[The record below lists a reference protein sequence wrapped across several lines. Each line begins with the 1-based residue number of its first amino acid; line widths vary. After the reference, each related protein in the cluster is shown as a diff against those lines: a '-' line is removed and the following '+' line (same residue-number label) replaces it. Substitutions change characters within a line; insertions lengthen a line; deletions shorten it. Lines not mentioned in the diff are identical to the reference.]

1 MNRSVI
7 RPVRSASAKWNFFW
21 WMCLGSLLMAGC
33 VQAVAGPMELTVLS
47 RCLLWLSGAAVA
59 AAFWFRNRNRLL
71 LLAPW
76 VLLAA
81 ALLVGNPIRGGGS
94 WLDGMLLRWNQ
105 AHNDGLRLIG
115 AVSTEGDR
123 LAFCLWLMAL
133 FGLGCGVV
141 VRRKSVLA
149 CLGLSALV
157 LCLCVLGQCLTN
169 VVCVLV
175 AGVLLGILVTGPE
188 GQANHRGCV
197 LWTIVTGV
205 LLVPALLLPGE
216 FAGYDAWRADLT
228 EKIETLRYGKQLLPQ
243 GDLYRSDELKAG
255 EGVVLEVTSEQQKN
269 LYFASFLG
277 SVYEDG
283 AWQALPKS
291 SYGGENT
298 GLLRWLKKQ
307 NFVPQTQLAQYAR
320 LAEGETETNH
330 LAVRVLSGRRDV
342 LYVPAS
348 LETVI
353 RKGSVS
359 HDGLVLS
366 RGPFGQQTYTLAER
380 SGSKP
385 GELSVPAEWVMD
397 PQTAEEAAYVQAE
410 SAYRDFVY
418 GEYTQVDQ
426 GLAEAIERVFHQEE
440 PQSDSV
446 FGVLTLVRQVLR
458 TNESVDE
465 TARTPEGADPI
476 DYFLTRSHRGGEMLF
491 ASAAVEAL
499 RSYGIP
505 ARYAEGYY
513 MASSSLDADG
523 VAQLTGANAHAWVEV
538 YFDGIGWQSLDVV
551 PGYYYDLVSLQEMVS
566 LPDDISR
573 TSAVVKNEDGLEG
586 FGDSGETG
594 PREEKPEPTASVG
607 IVWLL
612 PILGCAL
619 GIGVI
624 GLLIG
629 EWVRF
634 CMERILRRRWDRMS
648 PAARAE
654 LAKEILY
661 RFLSAWDIQA
671 SLGWKTKDVDALVAE
686 RCPKARPGDYTRVC
700 NLLEKSIYGEVPPEV
715 YEERTIKAF
724 LKRIS
729 KPGPKTKLRA
739 RLHARYCWVDLV

>member
-7 RPVRSASAKWNFFW
+7 RPVRSASRQWNFFW
-21 WMCLGSLLMAGC
+21 WMCLGCLLMAGA
-33 VQAVAGPMELTVLS
+33 VQAVAGPMELTLLS

-59 AAFWFRNRNRLL
+59 AAFWFRERNRLL

-81 ALLVGNPIRGGGS
+81 ALFVGNPIRGGGS

-115 AVSTEGDR
+115 MVSTEGDR
-123 LAFCLWLMAL
+123 LAFCLELSAL
-133 FGLGCGVV
+133 FGLGCGIVI
-141 VRRKSVLA
+141 RKRSTLA

-169 VVCVLV
+169 LVCAMV
-175 AGVLLGILVTGPE
+175 ASVLLGVLVTGPD
-188 GQANHRGCV
+188 GQAGHRGCV
-197 LWTIVTGV
+197 LW
-205 LLVPALLLPGE
+205 LLVTLAFAGFSLLLPGE
-216 FAGYDAWRADLT
+216 FAGYNAWREGLA
-228 EKIETLRYGKQLLPQ
+228 EHIETLRYGEKLLPQ

-255 EGVVLEVTSEQQKN
+255 EGAVLEVTSEQEKN
-269 LYFASFLG
+269 LYLASFLG
-277 SVYEDG
+277 SVYENG
-283 AWQALPKS
+283 AWQPLPKS

-307 NFVPQTQLAQYAR
+307 NFVPQTQLAQYER

-330 LAVRVLSGRRDV
+330 LAIRVLSGRRDV
-342 LYVPAS
+342 LYVPTS

-353 RKGSVS
+353 RKGQVRY
-359 HDGLVLS
+359 DGLVLS
-366 RGPFGQQTYTLAER
+366 RGLFGQRKYTLAER
-380 SGSKP
+380 SSSKP
-385 GELSVPAEWVMD
+385 GELSVPADWLMSPKTE
-397 PQTAEEAAYVQAE
+397 AEAAYAQAE

-418 GEYTQVDQ
+418 NEYTQVDP
-426 GLAEAIERVFHQEE
+426 GLAEAVERVFHQEE

-446 FGVLTLVRQVLR
+446 FGILTLVRQVLR
-458 TNESVDE
+458 TNESLDE
-465 TARTPEGADPI
+465 SAVTPSGEDPI
-476 DYFLTRSHRGGEMLF
+476 AYFLTRSHRGGEMLF

-513 MASSSLDADG
+513 MTSADLNADG
-523 VAQLTGANAHAWVEV
+523 AAQLTGANAHAWVEV
-538 YFDGIGWQSLDVV
+538 YFDGIGWQALDVV
-551 PGYYYDLVSLQEMVS
+551 PGCYYDLVSLQEMVS

-586 FGDSGETG
+586 LGDSGETA
-594 PREEKPEPTASVG
+594 PHEEEPVPSASIGVAW
-607 IVWLL
+607 VL

-619 GIGVI
+619 VIGII

-629 EWVRF
+629 ECVRF
-634 CMERILRRRWDRMS
+634 CMDLLLRRRWDRMS

-661 RFLSAWDIQA
+661 RFLSAWGIQA
-671 SLGWKTKDVDALVAE
+671 SLGWKTKDVDALVTE
-686 RCPKARPGDYTRVC
+686 CCPRARPGDYTRVC
-700 NLLEKSIYGEVPPEV
+700 NLLEKSIYGDIPPEV
-715 YEERTIKAF
+715 YEERTIRAF